1 MTKSSI
7 ILLKILFFYRQVSMK
22 NLFCIFILFMLIIPL
37 NNTYSSGKDE
47 LYKPFAQVMPEPKD
61 GIENVYA
68 RIKYPSEAQKAGVQ
82 GKVYLLIYINENGD
96 VDDVKVLKG
105 IGAGCDEAAVN
116 AIKET
121 KFNPGKDNGVAI
133 KVKLSLAIT
142 FKLTS

>member
-1 MTKSSI
+1 
-7 ILLKILFFYRQVSMK
+7 MK
-22 NLFCIFILFMLIIPL
+22 NILHIFILFILIIPS
-37 NNTYSSGKDE
+37 NNIFPSGKDE

-61 GIENVYA
+61 GIENIYA

-82 GKVYLLIYINENGD
+82 GKVYLLIYINENGE

-105 IGAGCDEAAVN
+105 IGAGCDEAAVE
-116 AIKET
+116 AVKET
-121 KFNPGKDNGVAI
+121 KFSPGKDNGAAV